1 VSAGINNNNR
11 KRKKKTIGS
20 SFLMAK
26 ITTKNEPKKFVF
38 KKNLFLFCVRFLRRV
53 SGSDYKEANFSSFI

>member
-1 VSAGINNNNR
+1 
-11 KRKKKTIGS
+11 
-20 SFLMAK
+20 MAK

-38 KKNLFLFCVRFLRRV
+38 KKNLFLSCVRFLRRV